1 MHYDI
6 IVVGSGAGGYTAA
19 LRAAAYGRR
28 VAIVERAE
36 VGGTCLNWGCIPTK
50 ALLRSAEVYGLC
62 RTAAQYG
69 VDVEGEIKPDLA
81 KIVARSRM
89 VASNMQKGVQML
101 LKRAAVDV
109 IEGTARLHSATA
121 VEVGDSIYEADNI
134 ILATGA
140 VSRELPFLPIDH
152 HHIITSRDALT
163 LEQLPESM
171 IIVGSGAIGC
181 EFATFYAALG
191 VKVTVVEYMPQLL
204 PLEDADVSAVIERT
218 FRRQRITALTSTT
231 VRSAEVVDGRCRV
244 TIEGKRG
251 EELLESDIVLSS
263 VGIKSNIDG
272 IGLEEVGIAVERDK
286 VVVNDEC
293 RTSVANIFAIG
304 DIIATPALAH
314 VSEAEA
320 RRAVDVICGKQSEPI
335 DYSIIPS
342 CVFTH
347 PEVASVGITEQ
358 RAAAEGIAYHKAV
371 YNFAASGR
379 AMAMGER
386 DGFAKLLFDKDE
398 RLIGAHIV
406 GSHITEML
414 GEASLACR
422 LGAVAG
428 DIAATI
434 HAHPTMNEAI
444 MEAAHQA
451 VESME

>member
-28 VAIVERAE
+28 VAIVERGE

-62 RTAAQYG
+62 RTAMQYG
-69 VDVEGEIKPDLA
+69 VDIEGEVKPDLA
-81 KIVARSRM
+81 KIVARSRT

-109 IEGTARLHSATA
+109 IEGSATLRSA
-121 VEVGDSIYEADNI
+121 TSVEVADAIYTADHI

-152 HHIITSRDALT
+152 THIITSRDALV
-163 LEQLPESM
+163 LEQLPSSI

-181 EFATFYAALG
+181 EFATLYAALG
-191 VKVTVVEYMPQLL
+191 VRVTIIEYMPRLL
-204 PLEDADVSAVIERT
+204 PLEDAEVAATIERT

-251 EELLESDIVLSS
+251 EEVLESDIVLAS

-272 IGLEEVGIAVERDK
+272 IGLEEVGIQIERDK

-293 RTSVANIFAIG
+293 RTSVENIFAIG

-314 VSEAEA
+314 VAEAEA
-320 RRAVDVICGKQSEPI
+320 RRAVDVICGKPSQPI
-335 DYSIIPS
+335 NYALIPS

-358 RAAAEGIAYHKAV
+358 KAVAEGIEYQKAV

-386 DGFAKLLFDKDE
+386 DGFAKLLFDKE
-398 RLIGAHIV
+398 QRLIGAHIV
-406 GSHITEML
+406 GAHITEML

-422 LGAVAG
+422 LGVVAE

-444 MEAAHQA
+444 MEAAHHA
-451 VESME
+451 IEGAE